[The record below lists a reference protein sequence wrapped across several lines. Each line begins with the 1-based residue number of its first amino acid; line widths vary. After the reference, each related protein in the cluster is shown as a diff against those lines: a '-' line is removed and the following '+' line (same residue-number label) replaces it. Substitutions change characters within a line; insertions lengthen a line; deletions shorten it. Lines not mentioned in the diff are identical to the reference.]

1 MTQPFMKMNG
11 LGNDF
16 VVIDGRERR
25 VDLTDAVVRAIADR
39 DQGIGCDQLIV
50 IDAGVDGADAA
61 MRIWNHDGGEV
72 DACGN
77 ATRCVAQLLMDERG
91 VERVAIDTNAGR
103 LICAPGGDGLVTV
116 DMGSPRFD
124 WEQIPLAE
132 RMDTR
137 TLDLRLGPIDDPVL
151 YGPSAVNVG
160 NPHCIF
166 FVDDVSRHQL
176 DKFGPMVE
184 NHMLFPERA
193 NVSLVEIVSPTSF
206 RQRVWER
213 GVGITRACGTAA
225 CASVPAA
232 ARRAMASRNVDV
244 ELDGGILHIEWR
256 ESDDHIY
263 MTGPTQFD
271 YQGDIVD
278 ALLCAED
285 GVSQ

>member
-16 VVIDGRERR
+16 VVIDARGERL
-25 VDLTDAVVRAIADR
+25 DLANEVVRAIADR
-39 DQGIGCDQLIV
+39 ETGIGCDQLIV
-50 IDAGVDGADAA
+50 IDAGEDGADAG

-77 ATRCVAQLLMDERG
+77 ATRCVAQFLMEESGRS
-91 VERVAIDTNAGR
+91 EATIDTNAGR

-116 DMGSPRFD
+116 NMGAPKFD
-124 WEQIPLAE
+124 WEEIPIAE

-137 TLDLRLGPIDDPVL
+137 TLDLRLGPIDNPVL
-151 YGPSAVNVG
+151 FGPSAVNVG

-166 FVDDVSRHQL
+166 FVDDVAAHQL
-176 DKFGPMVE
+176 DKVGPLIE
-184 NHMLFPERA
+184 NHMLFPERV
-193 NVSLVEIVSPTSF
+193 NVSLVEIRSPSSF

-225 CASVPAA
+225 CASVPSA
-232 ARRAMASRNVDV
+232 ARRQMAQRAADV

-256 ESDDHIY
+256 EADDHIY

-271 YQGDIVD
+271 YSGEISEELMQPGS
-278 ALLCAED
+278 
-285 GVSQ
+285 GQ

>member
-1 MTQPFMKMNG
+1 M
-11 LGNDF
+11 
-16 VVIDGRERR
+16 
-25 VDLTDAVVRAIADR
+25 RAIADR
-39 DQGIGCDQLIV
+39 DAGIGCDQLIV
-50 IDAGVDGADAA
+50 IDAGEDGADAG

-77 ATRCVAQLLMDERG
+77 ATRCVAQFLMDESG
-91 VERVAIDTNAGR
+91 AGQIAIDTNAG
-103 LICAPGGDGLVTV
+103 LLVCTSPGAGQITV
-116 DMGSPRFD
+116 DMGAPRFD

-151 YGPSAVNVG
+151 FGPSAVNVG

-166 FVDDVSRHQL
+166 FVEDAAAHQL
-176 DKFGPMVE
+176 DKIGPMIE
-184 NHMLFPERA
+184 NHMLFPERV
-193 NVSLVEIVSPTSF
+193 NVSLVEIRSRSSF

-232 ARRAMASRNVDV
+232 ARRQMADRAADV

-256 ESDDHIY
+256 ENGGHIF

-271 YQGDIVD
+271 FAGEIADD
-278 ALLCAED
+278 LLRPEGTA
-285 GVSQ
+285 S

>member
-16 VVIDGRERR
+16 VVIDARARR
-25 VDLTDAVVRAIADR
+25 LELPGDVVRAIADR
-39 DQGIGCDQLIV
+39 DHGVGCDQLIV
-50 IDAGVDGADAA
+50 IDAGVGGAQAG

-77 ATRCVAQLLMDERG
+77 ATRCVAQFLMDESGASRI
-91 VERVAIDTNAGR
+91 AIDTNAGR
-103 LICAPGGDGLVTV
+103 LMCTPAGEGQVTV
-116 DMGSPRFD
+116 DMGAPRFEWQD
-124 WEQIPLAE
+124 IPIAE

-151 YGPSAVNVG
+151 FGPSAVNVG

-166 FVDDVSRHQL
+166 FVDDVMAHQL
-176 DKFGPMVE
+176 DKVGPMIE
-184 NHMLFPERA
+184 NHMLFPERT
-193 NVSLVEIVSPTSF
+193 NVSLVEIRSPSSF

-232 ARRAMASRNVDV
+232 ARRQMADRAVDV
-244 ELDGGILHIEWR
+244 ELDGGVLHIEWR
-256 ESDDHIY
+256 ESSGHIF

-271 YQGDIVD
+271 FAGEIPDN
-278 ALLCAED
+278 LLRAE
-285 GVSQ
+285 GVVL

>member
-16 VVIDGRERR
+16 VVIDARQQRI
-25 VDLTDAVVRAIADR
+25 DLTGDAVRAIADR
-39 DQGIGCDQLIV
+39 GHGVGCDQLIV
-50 IDAGVDGADAA
+50 IDPGSDGAQAG

-77 ATRCVAQLLMDERG
+77 ATRCVAQLLMDELS
-91 VERVAIDTNAGR
+91 VSQVAIDTNAGR
-103 LICAPGGDGLVTV
+103 LICTPAGDGLVTV
-116 DMGSPRFD
+116 DMGEPRFEWD
-124 WEQIPLAE
+124 QIPIAE

-151 YGPSAVNVG
+151 FGPSAVNVG

-166 FVDDVSRHQL
+166 FVDDVSAHQL
-176 DKFGPMVE
+176 DKIGPMIE

-193 NVSLVEIVSPTSF
+193 NVSLVEIRSPASF

-232 ARRAMASRNVDV
+232 ARRRMADREVDV
-244 ELDGGILHIEWR
+244 ELDGGVLHIEWR
-256 ESDDHIY
+256 EENGRIY

-271 YQGDIVD
+271 YAGEIGDD
-278 ALLCAED
+278 LLRAERL
-285 GVSQ
+285 VT